1 MTNISCTITDIC
13 TGPNNNNINNNT
25 IINIREMI
33 NSFDDDDENIANEMV
48 ALEIFFSENYTVKEL
63 QQIAGYYAI
72 STRKLKKKELVQYIV
87 EFEMD
92 KSNYDMV
99 SRRKMMYF
107 YYEELKSDPFFKE
120 YVI

>member
-1 MTNISCTITDIC
+1 MDNISCTITDVSIEPD
-13 TGPNNNNINNNT
+13 TNNNT
-25 IINIREMI
+25 IINIRELV
-33 NSFDDDDENIANEMV
+33 NSFIDDDENRANEMV
-48 ALEIFFSENYTVKEL
+48 ALEIFFSDNYTVKEL
-63 QQIAGYYAI
+63 QQIADYYII
-72 STRKLKKKELVQYIV
+72 STRKLKKKELVQHIV